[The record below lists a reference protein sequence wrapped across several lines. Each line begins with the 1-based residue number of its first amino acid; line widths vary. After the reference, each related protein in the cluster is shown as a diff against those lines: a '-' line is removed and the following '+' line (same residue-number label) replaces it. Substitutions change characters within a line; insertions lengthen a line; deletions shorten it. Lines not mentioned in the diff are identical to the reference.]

1 MERVAIFI
9 DEGYLNKA
17 LESLGRPRLDYGRFI
32 EAIQGDMP
40 LLRTYY
46 YYCMP
51 YQSPT
56 PTPEERNMY
65 QAKLSFVRYLSRL
78 PRFELRQG
86 RLIKRGTEY
95 VQRRVDIMLASDLV
109 RLSVGGQI
117 KEAVLV
123 AGDSDF
129 VPAIAIAKDAGVL
142 VTLCYAP
149 GAAHDEL
156 LDACDEL
163 VPISRDLLE
172 DCLRSAPPATG
183 TPVSGSPV
191 AGAMLAASG
200 ETVAR

>member
-109 RLSVGGQI
+109 RLSVSGQI

-163 VPISRDLLE
+163 VPITRDLLE
-172 DCLRSAPPATG
+172 DCLRNMPPATG
-183 TPVSGSPV
+183 ATLSVSSTPAP
-191 AGAMLAASG
+191 AAASS
-200 ETVAR
+200 ESFAR

>member
-32 EAIQGDMP
+32 EAIQGDLP

-109 RLSVGGQI
+109 RLSVAGQI

-172 DCLRSAPPATG
+172 DCLRSAPPSSSA
-183 TPVSGSPV
+183 P
-191 AGAMLAASG
+191 ALGAPAAPMLAASS
-200 ETVAR
+200 EAVAR

>member
-56 PTPEERNMY
+56 PTPEERTMY
-65 QAKLSFVRYLSRL
+65 QSKLSFVRYLSRL

-109 RLSVGGQI
+109 RLSISGQI

-163 VPISRDLLE
+163 VPITRDLLE
-172 DCLRSAPPATG
+172 DCLRTAPATLSGTSAPVAPLPA
-183 TPVSGSPV
+183 
-191 AGAMLAASG
+191 AGEPL
-200 ETVAR
+200 VR

>member
-1 MERVAIFI
+1 MERMAIFI

-17 LESLGRPRLDYGRFI
+17 LEGLGRPRLDYGRFI
-32 EAIQGDMP
+32 EALQGDLP
-40 LLRTYY
+40 LMRTYY

-56 PTPEERNMY
+56 PTPEERAMY
-65 QAKLSFVRYLSRL
+65 QSKLSFVRYLTRL

-95 VQRRVDIMLASDLV
+95 VQRRVDVMLASDLV
-109 RLSVGGQI
+109 KLAVSGQI

-129 VPAIAIAKDAGVL
+129 IPAVAVAKDAGVII
-142 VTLCYAP
+142 TLCYAP

-163 VPISRDLLE
+163 VPITRELLE
-172 DCLRSAPPATG
+172 DCLRTAPP
-183 TPVSGSPV
+183 P
-191 AGAMLAASG
+191 AAPA
-200 ETVAR
+200 EVLVR

>member
-32 EAIQGDMP
+32 EAIQGEMP

-51 YQSPT
+51 YQSPV
-56 PTPEERNMY
+56 PTSDERNMY

-86 RLIKRGTEY
+86 RLIKRGNEY

-109 RLSVGGQI
+109 RLTVGGQI

-129 VPAIAIAKDAGVL
+129 VPAISIAKDAGVL

-163 VPISRDLLE
+163 VPLTRDLLE
-172 DCLRSAPPATG
+172 ECLRTAPPAPGGSSGLSAPP
-183 TPVSGSPV
+183 
-191 AGAMLAASG
+191 
-200 ETVAR
+200 ETLTR